1 MFNVGE
7 NTIEWSG
14 AIQFMEIRPRWRY
27 K

>member
-1 MFNVGE
+1 
-7 NTIEWSG
+7 IEWSG